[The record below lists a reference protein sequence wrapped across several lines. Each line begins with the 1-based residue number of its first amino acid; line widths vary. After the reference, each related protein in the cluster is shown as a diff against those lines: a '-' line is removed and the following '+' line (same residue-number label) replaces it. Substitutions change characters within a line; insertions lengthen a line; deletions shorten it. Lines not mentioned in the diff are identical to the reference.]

1 MTQPPSERYTCITCR
16 NPIGHKDFASLKE
29 KTDLTFIE
37 TYHCIPCARNLLKNI
52 TFKESVEK
60 QVVLKWIGKTWS
72 FEMPLYEKDV
82 WDDFQK
88 ALEDDKLFPEDPLI
102 PLEKAKEA
110 EG

>member
-1 MTQPPSERYTCITCR
+1 MTQPPFERYTCITCR
-16 NPIGHKDFASLKE
+16 NPIGHNDFASLKE

-37 TYHCIPCARNLLKNI
+37 TYHCVPCARKSLSELSYGEAVIK
-52 TFKESVEK
+52 KA
-60 QVVLKWIGKTWS
+60 VLKWIGKTWS

-88 ALEDDKLFPEDPLI
+88 ALEDDKLFPEDSLI
-102 PLEKAKEA
+102 PLERAKAA